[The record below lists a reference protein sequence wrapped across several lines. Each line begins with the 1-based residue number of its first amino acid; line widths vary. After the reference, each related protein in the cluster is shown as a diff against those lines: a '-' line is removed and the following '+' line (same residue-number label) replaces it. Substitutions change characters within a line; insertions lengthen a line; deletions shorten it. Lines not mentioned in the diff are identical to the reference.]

1 MRILLH
7 VCCGP
12 CATHPF
18 LALQDEGHRVEGYFY
33 NPNIHPFTEWK
44 RRREALEKF
53 AASSSFPVRYPARYE
68 PEEYFRA
75 VSFHEDERCPLCY
88 RLRLSAAAREAKAGA
103 FDAFTS
109 TLLISIKQK
118 HDLIRRIGE
127 EAGEEAGIEFLYRD
141 FRTGWKEHWR
151 ITEEHGLY
159 KQQYCGCI
167 YSERERYEGGS

>member
-18 LALQDEGHRVEGYFY
+18 LALKAAGHAVEGYFY
-33 NPNIHPFTEWK
+33 NPNIHPFQEWK

-53 AASSSFPVRYPARYE
+53 SSEAKFPVRYPERYN

-75 VSFHEDERCPLCY
+75 VSFHEDERCPRCY
-88 RLRLSAAAREAKAGA
+88 RLRLVAAAREAKAHG

-109 TLLISIKQK
+109 TLLISVKQK

-127 EAGEEAGIEFLYRD
+127 ETASAAGIAFFYQD
-141 FRTGWKEHWR
+141 FRTGWNEHWK
-151 ITEEHGLY
+151 ITEQHGLY
-159 KQQYCGCI
+159 KQQYCGCLF
-167 YSERERYEGGS
+167 SERERYGNGI